1 MPQVRQLNQNM
12 PVQSSVLRD
21 PAKIRKIKQGLSLVA
36 VLLIAGFF
44 PLSRLDRDSA
54 CGDRGVFRLKY
65 IGDCD
70 GLFCLFILF
79 HRLNRI
85 ENQTTDLFYF
95 VFGRH
100 IILGC
105 L

>member
-1 MPQVRQLNQNM
+1 MIQ
-12 PVQSSVLRD
+12 PVVIVEYF
-21 PAKIRKIKQGLSLVA
+21 ALSILAIVTVYFA
-36 VLLIAGFF
+36 
-44 PLSRLDRDSA
+44 
-54 CGDRGVFRLKY
+54 Y
-65 IGDCD
+65 
-70 GLFCLFILF
+70 LFLF

>member
-44 PLSRLDRDSA
+44 SLYRGWIVIQPVVIVEYFALSILA
-54 CGDRGVFRLKY
+54 IVTVYFAY
-65 IGDCD
+65 
-70 GLFCLFILF
+70 LFCFI
-79 HRLNRI
+79 
-85 ENQTTDLFYF
+85 
-95 VFGRH
+95 V
-100 IILGC
+100 
-105 L
+105 